1 MKKRLF
7 AAFVCLCM
15 IVSLLPTM
23 AFAEAGVQ
31 DSGIVTSASGLCEHH
46 TQHDESCGYTER
58 TEEIPCSHEH
68 NENCG
73 GLTDPE
79 ACNHSHDEACGYV
92 SATEGTPCTFVCE
105 VCNPQDSGNPA
116 TPSDAQ
122 PEECTCETLC
132 TEEEINGD
140 CPVCSAEGAE
150 LDKVCVGVAPM
161 LPVTAEAAAE
171 GAPSSLY
178 VGNYQ
183 ITNSNT
189 PTYLKAGS
197 TQGSLEEGSETD
209 WTVKYDPS
217 TATLTLSGAT
227 IKGGSDVVSIP
238 YGSGIYAQGSSNQPV
253 TLTIE
258 LIGEN
263 TITGTFGIYVNAE
276 INASSYG
283 TNATL
288 TIMGENNGSLEVS
301 GSNNGIYVKS
311 GTGNASLNIKNV
323 AVTSSTNDN
332 YAAGVYVMSSMHA
345 TSSPQL
351 SLKVNGGSL
360 TASGTGSS
368 DGILF
373 YVGSSQ
379 ATGATT
385 RLTVSENAIVDAK
398 NGGISALKISETLP
412 TPTPTGDNRS
422 GIVFDGS
429 TGTVYGTVALQ
440 NDLTIGEGE
449 SLTVPNGSSLNGNG
463 KLTNNGTII
472 VEKGGNLTGNPGG
485 IIVTAPAI
493 TTDSLPNGTVGE
505 SYTATLEATGNNIT
519 WSASGLP
526 DGLTLNS
533 DGTITGT
540 PTAEGTST
548 VTVKAENSAG
558 STSKDYTLNIKPAT
572 VPVTGLE
579 LNKKSLTLQEKDSD
593 TLTVTVKPAD
603 ATNQDVT
610 WQSSNT
616 SIATVSADGTV
627 TAISAGTATIT
638 ATAADGSGI
647 SASCNLTVTHGNMI
661 QTPKKDA
668 TCTLDGT
675 EEYWTCEICGKHYK
689 DESGTVPTTPEKNVI
704 PKTGHA
710 WGEAVYTWSDDGKTC
725 TATRTCS
732 TDGTHIEKADAV
744 VTSEQTKAPTCTDP
758 GETTYTATFDNDW
771 AEKQT
776 KTVADIASSGHSWG
790 DDGHCTVC
798 GAVGS
803 DFVPEII
810 AGANATWHKGSGKDF
825 SFTSNAAHGDFLKVL
840 VDGEELDASNYAVE
854 PGSTV
859 VALKASYLETLSV
872 GKHTLGIVSDTG
884 TAETEFTVAA
894 DGQAADDEA
903 ADDGG
908 KEPLAKTGDGSML
921 PIAAL
926 SVIAAVAA
934 AAGAFSLRRI
944 RL

>member
-1 MKKRLF
+1 MRLY
-7 AAFVCLCM
+7 
-15 IVSLLPTM
+15 T
-23 AFAEAGVQ
+23 
-31 DSGIVTSASGLCEHH
+31 SG
-46 TQHDESCGYTER
+46 
-58 TEEIPCSHEH
+58 
-68 NENCG
+68 
-73 GLTDPE
+73 
-79 ACNHSHDEACGYV
+79 
-92 SATEGTPCTFVCE
+92 
-105 VCNPQDSGNPA
+105 
-116 TPSDAQ
+116 
-122 PEECTCETLC
+122 
-132 TEEEINGD
+132 
-140 CPVCSAEGAE
+140 
-150 LDKVCVGVAPM
+150 
-161 LPVTAEAAAE
+161 
-171 GAPSSLY
+171 PSSL
-178 VGNYQ
+178 
-183 ITNSNT
+183 T
-189 PTYLKAGS
+189 
-197 TQGSLEEGSETD
+197 
-209 WTVKYDPS
+209 
-217 TATLTLSGAT
+217 
-227 IKGGSDVVSIP
+227 
-238 YGSGIYAQGSSNQPV
+238 
-253 TLTIE
+253 
-258 LIGEN
+258 
-263 TITGTFGIYVNAE
+263 
-276 INASSYG
+276 
-283 TNATL
+283 
-288 TIMGENNGSLEVS
+288 VS
-301 GSNNGIYVKS
+301 G
-311 GTGNASLNIKNV
+311 NA
-323 AVTSSTNDN
+323 
-332 YAAGVYVMSSMHA
+332 M
-345 TSSPQL
+345 
-351 SLKVNGGSL
+351 
-360 TASGTGSS
+360 
-368 DGILF
+368 
-373 YVGSSQ
+373 
-379 ATGATT
+379 
-385 RLTVSENAIVDAK
+385 VDTEGK
-398 NGGISALKISETLP
+398 TGGIINGFPDSFQIGADGES
-412 TPTPTGDNRS
+412 G
-422 GIVFDGS
+422 GIVFNGNS
-429 TGTVYGTVALQ
+429 GTVYGNVTLQ
-440 NDLTIGEGE
+440 EDLEIGTDETLTIGKDA
-449 SLTVPNGSSLNGNG
+449 SLTVPDG
-463 KLTNNGTII
+463 KTLTNNGTII
-472 VEKGGNLTGNPGG
+472 NNGTLTGEVGG
-485 IIVTAPAI
+485 SGTVTPKI

-505 SYTATLEATGNNIT
+505 FYTATLEATGNNIT

-558 STSKDYTLNIKPAT
+558 STSKDYTLIIKPAT

-579 LNKKSLTLQEKDSD
+579 LNKNSLTLQEKDSD

-638 ATAADGSGI
+638 ATAKDGSGI

-668 TCTLDGT
+668 TCTVDGT
-675 EEYWTCEICGKHYK
+675 GEYWTCEICGNHYK
-689 DESGTVPTTPEKNVI
+689 DESGTVSTTPAENVI

-725 TATRTCS
+725 TATRTCDNDS
-732 TDGTHIEKADAV
+732 SHTESAEAK
-744 VTSEQTKAPTCTDP
+744 VTSEQTKAPSCTDP

-771 AEKQT
+771 AQTQT

-810 AGANATWHKGSGKDF
+810 AGANATWHKGSGKDL
-825 SFTSNAAHGDFLKVL
+825 SFTSNAAYGDFLKVL

-859 VALKASYLETLSV
+859 VTLKASYLETLSV

-921 PIAAL
+921 PITAL
-926 SVIAAVAA
+926 SVIGALAA